1 MHTMFSLFSEERK
14 KNVKILM
21 KYEVVCVALPNMLE
35 ISFHWRG
42 YLVVYS
48 AALLE
53 GSKKT
58 AIFQSG

>member
-1 MHTMFSLFSEERK
+1 
-14 KNVKILM
+14 M
-21 KYEVVCVALPNMLE
+21 KYEVVCVTLPNMLE

-42 YLVVYS
+42 YLVVS